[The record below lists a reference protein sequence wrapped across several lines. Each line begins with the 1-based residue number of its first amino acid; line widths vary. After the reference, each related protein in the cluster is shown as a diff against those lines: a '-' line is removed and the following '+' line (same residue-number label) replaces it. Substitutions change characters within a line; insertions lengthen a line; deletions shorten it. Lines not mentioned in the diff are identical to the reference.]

1 MQSSRKK
8 LFLVRKLSKGV
19 YIIGSG
25 EAKYGELWD
34 RSLREIAVEAGL
46 KAVESAG
53 IRTKDLG
60 AIYMGN
66 SLGGDISMQEH
77 LSALMSDH
85 AGIASEFVPSVRV
98 EASTASGAAAFR
110 EAYLGIKSGE
120 YEIAMV
126 GGAEKMTELYGSEII
141 DITSSIIDRE
151 WEAFTGAT
159 PAALAAI
166 SARKYMADFN
176 VPREILAHISVNDH
190 ANASLNENAHF
201 RNKISLEQALNATP
215 IAEPLNLMDCAPLS
229 DGASSLILASEN
241 YVKEHGIE
249 GVKIMG
255 SAMSQG
261 EFALHSRKSLYTVE
275 PTRIAAE
282 TALKQAGIGIKDI
295 SMVEIHDSYSIYGLM
310 ALEDL
315 GFAKKGNARE
325 IVENGIGIDGNLP
338 VNPSGGLKAK
348 GFPYGASGV
357 GQIVEA
363 YNQLKNKAG
372 KRQVKNA
379 RYAMTHSQAGSGA
392 ASIVHILGVE

>member
-1 MQSSRKK
+1 M
-8 LFLVRKLSKGV
+8 RKLSNV
-19 YIIGSG
+19 YIIGAG

-85 AGIASEFVPSVRV
+85 AGIASEYVPSIRV
-98 EASTASGAAAFR
+98 ETSTASGASAFR
-110 EAYLGIKSGE
+110 EACLGIRSGE
-120 YEIAMV
+120 FDIAMV
-126 GGAEKMTELYGSEII
+126 GGAEKMTELYGNEMI

-159 PAALAAI
+159 PAALAAL
-166 SARKYMADFN
+166 SARRYMSDFN
-176 VPREILAHISVNDH
+176 VQKDVLAQISVNDH

-201 RNKISLEQALNATP
+201 RNRITIDQALGATP

-229 DGASSLILASEN
+229 DGASSLILASEK
-241 YVKEHGIE
+241 YVREHGVE
-249 GVKIMG
+249 GVRVMG

-261 EFALHSRKSLYTVE
+261 AFALHSRESLCTVA
-275 PTRIAAE
+275 PTRIASE
-282 TALKQAGIGIKDI
+282 KALKQAGLSLKDI

-315 GFAKKGNARE
+315 GFAKKGKARE
-325 IVENGIGIDGNLP
+325 LIENGIGLTGNLP

-363 YNQLKNKAG
+363 YYQLKNKAG
-372 KRQVKNA
+372 KRQIKDVK
-379 RYAMTHSQAGSGA
+379 YAMTHSQAGSGA
-392 ASIVHILGVE
+392 ASVVHIMGVE